1 MSFLSSAEAIKTQ
14 KPCDTRRQ
22 VADRFLNRP
31 LLSFFCCLRT
41 LPSSSCRKVR
51 VNTNKA
57 MGGRNWRFGLEQS
70 SVGVICEEI
79 HKFFGSMS

>member
-31 LLSFFCCLRT
+31 LHVFL
-41 LPSSSCRKVR
+41 LPQDFTIKLLQKGAREYQQGHGRK
-51 VNTNKA
+51 K
-57 MGGRNWRFGLEQS
+57 LE
-70 SVGVICEEI
+70 IWP
-79 HKFFGSMS
+79 